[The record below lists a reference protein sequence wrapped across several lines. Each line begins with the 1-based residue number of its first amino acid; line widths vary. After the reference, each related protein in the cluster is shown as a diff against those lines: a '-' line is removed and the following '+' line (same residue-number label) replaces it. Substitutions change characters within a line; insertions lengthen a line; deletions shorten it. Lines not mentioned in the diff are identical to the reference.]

1 MAGALIEGLLK
12 RGVPGEHLHVI
23 DIHEPTRDRW
33 QSRGLSVSAGPDD
46 CLRIHRTWVLAVK
59 PQQLAEVTSSLR
71 PYLTPDTLV
80 ISIAAGIPLVTLA
93 DWLGSQVDPW
103 PLVVRAMP
111 NTPALVEKGITGLVA
126 GEGIDSRH
134 RNEVQNILSA
144 VGEVVWVESDDMID
158 AITALSGSG
167 PAYVF
172 RFIEA
177 LIDGAKALGLD
188 EIQAK
193 QLALATVAGA
203 AELALQS
210 TDPVAVLRE
219 RVTSKGGTTQAAL
232 EVLEQQ
238 QFAASVVKAMQAAY
252 KRAGELSEVYG
263 RDRDL

>member
-12 RGVPGEHLHVI
+12 RGVPPQHLHVI
-23 DIHEPTRDRW
+23 DIHEPTRERW
-33 QSRGLSVSAGPDD
+33 LNRGLSVSAGPDD
-46 CLRIHRTWVLAVK
+46 RLKKHCTWVLAVK
-59 PQQLAEVTSSLR
+59 PQQLADVTNSLR
-71 PYLTPDTLV
+71 AHLTPDTLV
-80 ISIAAGIPLVTLA
+80 ISIAAGIPLKTLA
-93 DWLGSQVDPW
+93 DWLGSQVEPW

-126 GEGIDSRH
+126 GDGIDSRH
-134 RNEVQNILSA
+134 RNDVQNILSA

-177 LIDGAKALGLD
+177 LIDGAKELGLD

-193 QLALATVAGA
+193 QLALATVSGA

-210 TDPVAVLRE
+210 TDPVVVLRE
-219 RVTSKGGTTQAAL
+219 RVTSKGGTTEAAL

-238 QFAASVVKAMQAAY
+238 HFAAAIGKAMRAAY
-252 KRAGELSEVYG
+252 KRAGELSEAYG